1 VQVSTLSLEQLDLE
15 NNRLQRWEI
24 DHDMKH
30 DARLTR
36 EVDVSFAEKPH
47 ISAYTVAIHLVGS
60 HAFMYLYLCELLMY

>member
-1 VQVSTLSLEQLDLE
+1 
-15 NNRLQRWEI
+15 LQRWEI

-36 EVDVSFAEKPH
+36 EVDVSSAEKPH

-60 HAFMYLYLCELLMY
+60 HAFMHLYLCELLMY